1 VAERKVAQEMVTA
14 LPAAER
20 LANLEKFL
28 SKSYIKDPV
37 YHATPK
43 DITVFKPG
51 GDDPTMSGRAIWT
64 TTSKTN
70 QPAQH
75 NIGSKTA
82 KYREGVNV
90 MPLHGRAERPLLLDD
105 PDMVGWAQDV
115 FAGGSREFPELLPD
129 KWLKEVKEAGYDSV
143 ILADPHKRGDP
154 HEVIFFEPN
163 QLKSALSNRGT
174 YDINEAEIMKA
185 DGGLVYRADGGY
197 VAPTNPFG
205 RQASKQKK
213 MREEQGLTPAGAL
226 LRGMG
231 ETKFGDLTN
240 AMGERDYSVMDP
252 ASNAKPGREAE
263 MQSYQDLGG
272 AIGIGSDLLPFLA
285 MFRGAGKTAQ
295 SSKEMLEG
303 LKQRGI
309 DRDRTWIRA
318 KKEHDEGAPP
328 AGTTLS
334 RQPGDRKITK
344 GNTKGGVW
352 LTELMKTTESPEV
365 ANSYMGKTGY
375 AIPVHSQKPDLVLD
389 AKGQFWGD
397 YFDDVG
403 PKATFSNAEW
413 EEAKANPNIRAI
425 EIRNVFDPGGK
436 HGGFPV
442 DMPEEEM
449 RKALT
454 TNNLFLKKP
463 FEGNVVS
470 KYTDEPFE
478 YRTGGYVT
486 RADGSPKQGETAPA
500 PRLTDLEKLKDES
513 KQYSQYNDLMDFLA
527 SRQAVPE
534 ITQTYLG
541 PSTGGE
547 FTSGWGAP
555 KNGKIEVNWGATPS
569 TLVHEL
575 THAADRQIS
584 HQASDLEERH
594 RKETPIFD
602 YIRGKTVLTPEE
614 VRLAMGYRK
623 LHYNPNKD
631 YGDPARYPRQQ
642 LINKMA
648 PEWSKKNYDYRSG
661 DGELVAYGMGSTVP
675 RRGYRAPLHVDPT
688 MATEFSILLD
698 LAQRAQK
705 AKPPIKE

>member
-1 VAERKVAQEMVTA
+1 MVKQALTTGQFDGERVPE
-14 LPAAER
+14 AA
-20 LANLEKFL
+20 
-28 SKSYIKDPV
+28 
-37 YHATPK
+37 
-43 DITVFKPG
+43 
-51 GDDPTMSGRAIWT
+51 M
-64 TTSKTN
+64 
-70 QPAQH
+70 
-75 NIGSKTA
+75 NIGLS
-82 KYREGVNV
+82 G
-90 MPLHGRAERPLLLDD
+90 
-105 PDMVGWAQDV
+105 
-115 FAGGSREFPELLPD
+115 
-129 KWLKEVKEAGYDSV
+129 
-143 ILADPHKRGDP
+143 LALG
-154 HEVIFFEPN
+154 
-163 QLKSALSNRGT
+163 
-174 YDINEAEIMKA
+174 KA
-185 DGGLVYRADGGY
+185 
-197 VAPTNPFG
+197 
-205 RQASKQKK
+205 
-213 MREEQGLTPAGAL
+213 PAGSL
-226 LRGMG
+226 
-231 ETKFGDLTN
+231 
-240 AMGERDYSVMDP
+240 
-252 ASNAKPGREAE
+252 ASTMRK
-263 MQSYQDLGG
+263 G
-272 AIGIGSDLLPFLA
+272 AATG
-285 MFRGAGKTAQ
+285 

-303 LKQRGI
+303 LKQQGI

-413 EEAKANPNIRAI
+413 ESAKANPNIRSI
-425 EIRNVFDPGGK
+425 EIQNVYDPGGK

-478 YRTGGYVT
+478 YKTGGPVG
-486 RADGSPKQGETAPA
+486 RADGSPKKGETAPA
-500 PRLTDLEKLKDES
+500 PRLTDLEKLTQES
-513 KQYSQYNDLMDFLA
+513 KKYPQYNDLMDFLA
-527 SRQAVPE
+527 SRLAVPE
-534 ITQTYLG
+534 ISQTYLG

-688 MATEFSILLD
+688 MATELSILLD